1 MKKII
6 VVLLA
11 LVLAAPFATTAS
23 AQSMTKTQ
31 KVINKQLQKALKKEY
46 KEKMKQF
53 KKEGWKLYGSTRSLE
68 VALLSHYSKLE
79 ELGENGYEVMG
90 EASKFKSMNV
100 GKQMAVN
107 NACNQYARQ
116 AGSHVKGRI
125 VSDIAGNADD
135 VSAEFDHF
143 YSAYETLVEKE
154 IKGEM
159 QESFSVVKDFKD
171 GTHAMQTYFIIN
183 EDAATKAR
191 IRAMENALKES
202 QAAQKYA
209 KKVSEFVQEGFEK
222 EQDNS
227 KKD

>member
-1 MKKII
+1 MYTINEKVKNRIKENI
-6 VVLLA
+6 LTEIYENSIKESISAIEALCQNVVGEKETLGHL
-11 LVLAAPFATTAS
+11 
-23 AQSMTKTQ
+23 
-31 KVINKQLQKALKKEY
+31 LKKLEDD
-46 KEKMKQF
+46 KEISR
-53 KKEGWKLYGSTRSLE
+53 L
-68 VALLSHYSKLE
+68 VADFLK
-79 ELGENGYEVMG
+79 ENGYEVMG

-171 GTHAMQTYFIIN
+171 GTHEMQTYFIIN

>member
-1 MKKII
+1 M
-6 VVLLA
+6 
-11 LVLAAPFATTAS
+11 PAT
-23 AQSMTKTQ
+23 
-31 KVINKQLQKALKKEY
+31 
-46 KEKMKQF
+46 
-53 KKEGWKLYGSTRSLE
+53 STP
-68 VALLSHYSKLE
+68 V
-79 ELGENGYEVMG
+79 
-90 EASKFKSMNV
+90 
-100 GKQMAVN
+100 
-107 NACNQYARQ
+107 

-191 IRAMENALKES
+191 IRAMENALKEIRLLRS
-202 QAAQKYA
+202 TLRRLASSCRKAL
-209 KKVSEFVQEGFEK
+209 KKNK
-222 EQDNS
+222 TIL
-227 KKD
+227 KRIK

>member
-6 VVLLA
+6 VVLMA

-79 ELGENGYEVMG
+79 ELGENGNEVMG